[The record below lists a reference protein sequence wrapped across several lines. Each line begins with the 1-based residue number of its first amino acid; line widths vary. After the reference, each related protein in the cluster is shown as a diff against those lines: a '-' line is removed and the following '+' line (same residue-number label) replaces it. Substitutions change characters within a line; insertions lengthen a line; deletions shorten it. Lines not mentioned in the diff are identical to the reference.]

1 MTPRARRSASGDP
14 APPRG
19 VGATV
24 AGLPAAARIRTDA
37 PFVVDRVALLEAL
50 ARGRRVLDLGAAD
63 GSHLEVH
70 RTGGAWLHARL
81 AAVSAACVGVDLD
94 ATVVAR
100 LRAEGWD
107 VRHGDATAL
116 DLGEAFDVVVAG
128 EILEHVTDAG
138 GLLDSCARHL
148 TPGGT
153 LVVTTP
159 NAFALHARPG
169 PLAPLMR
176 TGGIH
181 PDHVAWYCAATLRQL
196 LDRLGWANVAIG
208 YGASPSVGRAKR
220 AFRRAAFRLRPAW
233 SETLI
238 AVAGRRPATGEGAP

>member
-1 MTPRARRSASGDP
+1 MTGRARERA
-14 APPRG
+14 PRG
-19 VGATV
+19 RPPDDVSA
-24 AGLPAAARIRTDA
+24 ALSRLPAAAVVRA
-37 PFVVDRVALLEAL
+37 EPPFVVDRVALLEAL

-63 GSHLEVH
+63 GSHLDVH
-70 RTGGAWLHARL
+70 RSGDAWLHARL
-81 AAVSAACVGVDLD
+81 AAVAAACVGVDLD
-94 ATVVAR
+94 AALVER

-107 VRHGDATAL
+107 VRRGDATAL

-138 GLLDSCARHL
+138 GLLASCARHL
-148 TPGGT
+148 APGGT

-169 PLAPLMR
+169 LAAPLMR

-181 PDHVAWYCAATLRQL
+181 PDHVAWYCATTLRQL
-196 LDRLGWANVAIG
+196 LERLGWVDVVVG
-208 YGASPSVGRAKR
+208 YGASPSASAAKR

-238 AVAGRRPATGEGAP
+238 ALARRAPDAAGVP